1 MSIMKEVYAVRNNL
15 NEVMKSS
22 SGGAFI
28 AICKA
33 LESKYG
39 RGNVTFYGVCFD
51 NKMNVIHKRVN
62 YADECSIFQGSK
74 YVKSDINNCFELV
87 RQDLLKGKI
96 VLFSGTPCQVCSVK
110 AYIKNK
116 NTSTDNLFT
125 IDIICHG
132 TPKEKIWKD
141 YIEWL
146 EKKQKSKLIKYS
158 FRYKPEGWKAYPAF
172 AQFENGEKLVNT
184 AETSVFSKLHMKRYS
199 INKGCF
205 SCKFSNMDRTG
216 DITIGDYW
224 GIEKIN
230 PKIYD
235 KNGVSL
241 VIVNTR
247 AGQEVI
253 KIIQEDKNVIVVR
266 TIENQY
272 LKYQH
277 NLNKPTEKPEE
288 YEKFWEEYEK
298 NGIDYVIK
306 KYLNY
311 NSKYKLCFR
320 IKKAIRKTP
329 IIGLYRKLKLER

>member
-1 MSIMKEVYAVRNNL
+1 MRKVYALKNSKEVI
-15 NEVMKSS
+15 KSS

-28 AICKA
+28 SICRA
-33 LESKYG
+33 LELKYG
-39 RGNVTFYGVCFD
+39 RGNVTFYGVCLD
-51 NKMNVIHKRVN
+51 SEMNVIHKRVS

-74 YVKSDINNCFELV
+74 YVKSDIKNCYELV
-87 RQDLLKGKI
+87 RQDLLNGKI
-96 VLFSGTPCQVCSVK
+96 VLFSGTPCQVYGVK
-110 AYIKNK
+110 AYINNK
-116 NTSTDNLFT
+116 NTSDNNLFT

-132 TPKEKIWKD
+132 TPKKKIWRD

-146 EKKQKSKLIKYS
+146 EKKKKSKLINYS

-172 AQFENGEKLVNT
+172 AQFENGKKLVNT
-184 AETSVFSKLHMKRYS
+184 AETSVFSKLHMERYS
-199 INKGCF
+199 INNGCF
-205 SCKFSNMDRTG
+205 SCRFSNMNRTG

-224 GIEKIN
+224 GIERIN

-241 VIVNTR
+241 VIVNTK
-247 AGQEVI
+247 AGEEAI
-253 KIIQEDKNVIVVR
+253 KIIQEDKNVIVVQ

-272 LKYQH
+272 LRYQH

-298 NGIDYVIK
+298 YGMDYVIR

-311 NSKYKLCFR
+311 NSKYKFNFR
-320 IKKAIRKTP
+320 IKKALRKTP
-329 IIGLYRKLKLER
+329 IIGLYRRLK